1 LDPQVARY
9 TNMLSLLHLLIVLLA
24 VLLVSHWNAAAV
36 VEGFVA
42 SWPVTQSVGRS
53 VVVANFS
60 RAPTAYPPKVQK
72 EAPLSDNK
80 QTVVP
85 SGRPFPLVSPRLPQ
99 TLATAALSAVLWMAP
114 TMISMTAAPLPALAA
129 ESRVVGSLT
138 GSGLFFK
145 DTLEIEAFE
154 DPKVQ
159 GVKLYI
165 SNFQIPLAERLS
177 TKNFFNDPSYASVAC
192 ARGKTVAIASN
203 IAKGPAGEEVFEE
216 SKSLLFKTLRV
227 QRIYDEASNTVVYV
241 SFNTRLDKSDD
252 SNKSRFKSSLCAVNL
267 D

>member
-1 LDPQVARY
+1 
-9 TNMLSLLHLLIVLLA
+9 MLSLLHLPIVLLA
-24 VLLVSHWNAAAV
+24 VLLVSQWNTATFV

-42 SWPVTQSVGRS
+42 SRPVGRLVQRH
-53 VVVANFS
+53 VVVANFA
-60 RAPTAYPPKVQK
+60 RAPTAYPPNDPK
-72 EAPLSDNK
+72 EDPLSDNK

-85 SGRPFPLVSPRLPQ
+85 PGRPFPLVSPRLPQ

-114 TMISMTAAPLPALAA
+114 SMISMTATPLPALAA

>member
-1 LDPQVARY
+1 
-9 TNMLSLLHLLIVLLA
+9 MLSLLHLPIVLA
-24 VLLVSHWNAAAV
+24 ILLVSQWNTAA
-36 VEGFVA
+36 VEGFVV
-42 SWPVTQSVGRS
+42 SLPVTVTRSVGQVGPSLQRH
-53 VVVANFS
+53 VVANS
-60 RAPTAYPPKVQK
+60 GDLTAHPPNDQKVR
-72 EAPLSDNK
+72 LSDNEP
-80 QTVVP
+80 TAVVP
-85 SGRPFPLVSPRLPQ
+85 SGRTFPGILPGLPQ
-99 TLATAALSAVLWMAP
+99 TLATAALTAMLWMGP
-114 TMISMTAAPLPALAA
+114 SLVSLTAAPLPALAA
-129 ESRVVGSLT
+129 ESSRVVGSLT

-154 DPKVQ
+154 DPKVK

-192 ARGKTVAIASN
+192 ARGKDVAIASN

-227 QRIYDEASNTVVYV
+227 QRIYDEPSNTVVYV